1 MLNEN
6 LKTLRKN
13 KGYSQEQLAV
23 RLNVVR
29 QTVSK
34 WEKGLSVP
42 DAQMLMEIAEVL
54 SVSVNELLGNDI
66 EQETKKDTLEVIAQE
81 LAKLNELI
89 AIEQHKKEEIKKKIV
104 EIIGIIIILC
114 FGGDILEVLFDVGR
128 QLGNAIGDV
137 LWK

>member
-42 DAQMLMEIAEVL
+42 DAPMLVDIAEVF
-54 SVSVNELLGNDI
+54 SVSVSELLGNEI
-66 EQETKKDTLEVIAQE
+66 EQENKTDTLEVIAQE
-81 LAKLNELI
+81 LAKLNELM
-89 AIEQHKKEEIKKKIV
+89 AIEQKKKEETKKKVV
-104 EIIGIIIILC
+104 EIIGIIL
-114 FGGDILEVLFDVGR
+114 FVLFIGSIFDEWNR
-128 QLGNAIGDV
+128 IWYELGQNIYK
-137 LWK
+137 LTH

>member
-42 DAQMLMEIAEVL
+42 DAQMLVDIAEVFN
-54 SVSVNELLGNDI
+54 VSVRELLGNDI
-66 EQETKKDTLEVIAQE
+66 EQETKTDTLEVIAQE
-81 LAKLNELI
+81 LAKLNELM
-89 AIEQHKKEEIKKKIV
+89 AIEQKKKEETKKQII
-104 EIIGIIIILC
+104 EIISIILFVVFIC
-114 FGGDILEVLFDVGR
+114 SIFDEWNQIWYEFGQNIYKLTH
-128 QLGNAIGDV
+128 
-137 LWK
+137 

>member
-6 LKTLRKN
+6 LKILRKN

-42 DAQMLMEIAEVL
+42 DAQMLMDIAEVF
-54 SVSVNELLGNDI
+54 SVSVNAIQMLLFLPV
-66 EQETKKDTLEVIAQE
+66 T
-81 LAKLNELI
+81 
-89 AIEQHKKEEIKKKIV
+89 
-104 EIIGIIIILC
+104 
-114 FGGDILEVLFDVGR
+114 
-128 QLGNAIGDV
+128 
-137 LWK
+137 

>member
-42 DAQMLMEIAEVL
+42 DAQMLMDIAEVF
-54 SVSVNELLGNDI
+54 SVSVSELLGNDI
-66 EQETKKDTLEVIAQE
+66 EQETKADTLEVITQE
-81 LAKLNELI
+81 LAKLNELM
-89 AIEQHKKEEIKKKIV
+89 AIEQKKKEEKRKKIV
-104 EIIGIIIILC
+104 EIVGVILVILFIASIFDEWNRIWYE
-114 FGGDILEVLFDVGR
+114 FGQNIYKLTH
-128 QLGNAIGDV
+128 
-137 LWK
+137 

>member
-13 KGYSQEQLAV
+13 KGYSQEQLAI

-42 DAQMLMEIAEVL
+42 DAQMLMEIAEVF

-66 EQETKKDTLEVIAQE
+66 EQETKTDTLEVIAQE
-81 LAKLNELI
+81 LAKLNELM

-104 EIIGIIIILC
+104 EIIGIILLIC
-114 FGGDILEVLFDVGR
+114 FGGDILEMLFEVGR

-137 LWK
+137 LWN

>member
-42 DAQMLMEIAEVL
+42 DAQMLMDIAEVF
-54 SVSVNELLGNDI
+54 SVSVSELLGNDI
-66 EQETKKDTLEVIAQE
+66 EQETKQDTLEVIAQE
-81 LAKLNELI
+81 LAKLNELM
-89 AIEQHKKEEIKKKIV
+89 AIEQKRKEETKKKII
-104 EIIGIIIILC
+104 EIVGVILFIVFIC
-114 FGGDILEVLFDVGR
+114 AIYDEWNEIWYEFGQNIYK
-128 QLGNAIGDV
+128 ITH
-137 LWK
+137 

>member
-6 LKTLRKN
+6 LKILRKN
-13 KGYSQEQLAV
+13 GGYSQEQLAV

-42 DAQMLMEIAEVL
+42 DAQMLMEIAEVF

-81 LAKLNELI
+81 LAKLNELM
-89 AIEQHKKEEIKKKIV
+89 AIEQQKKEEIKKKIV
-104 EIIGIIIILC
+104 EIIGIILFIL
-114 FGGDILEVLFDVGR
+114 FISSIFDEWN
-128 QLGNAIGDV
+128 QIWYELGQSIYK
-137 LWK
+137 LTH

>member
-1 MLNEN
+1 MLKEN
-6 LKTLRKN
+6 LKVLRKN

-42 DAQMLMEIAEVL
+42 DAEMLTEIAEVF

-66 EQETKKDTLEVIAQE
+66 EQETNKDTLEVIAQE
-81 LAKLNELI
+81 LAKLNELM
-89 AIEQHKKEEIKKKIV
+89 AIEQQKKGKTKKKVV
-104 EIIGIIIILC
+104 EIIGIIL
-114 FGGDILEVLFDVGR
+114 LVLFISSIYDEWNQIWYEFGQNIY
-128 QLGNAIGDV
+128 QLTH
-137 LWK
+137 

>member
-42 DAQMLMEIAEVL
+42 DAQMLVDIAEVFN
-54 SVSVNELLGNDI
+54 VSVRELLGTDI
-66 EQETKKDTLEVIAQE
+66 EQETKTDTLEVIAQE
-81 LAKLNELI
+81 LAKLNELM
-89 AIEQHKKEEIKKKIV
+89 AIEQKKKEETKKQII
-104 EIIGIIIILC
+104 EIIGIILFIVFIC
-114 FGGDILEVLFDVGR
+114 SIFDEWNQIWYEFGQNIYKLTH
-128 QLGNAIGDV
+128 
-137 LWK
+137 

>member
-6 LKTLRKN
+6 LKILRKN

-42 DAQMLMEIAEVL
+42 DAQMLMDIAEVF
-54 SVSVNELLGNDI
+54 SVSVNELIGNDI
-66 EQETKKDTLEVIAQE
+66 EQETKTDTLEVIAQE
-81 LAKLNELI
+81 LAKLNELM
-89 AIEQHKKEEIKKKIV
+89 AIEQQKKEETKKKIV
-104 EIIGIIIILC
+104 EVIGIILFILFIASIFDEWNQIWYE
-114 FGGDILEVLFDVGR
+114 FGQNIYKLTH
-128 QLGNAIGDV
+128 
-137 LWK
+137 

>member
-6 LKTLRKN
+6 LKILRKN

-42 DAQMLMEIAEVL
+42 DAQMLMEIAEVF
-54 SVSVNELLGNDI
+54 SVSVNELLGNDF
-66 EQETKKDTLEVIAQE
+66 EQENKKDTLEVIAQE
-81 LAKLNELI
+81 
-89 AIEQHKKEEIKKKIV
+89 
-104 EIIGIIIILC
+104 
-114 FGGDILEVLFDVGR
+114 
-128 QLGNAIGDV
+128 
-137 LWK
+137 

>member
-6 LKTLRKN
+6 LKILRKN

-42 DAQMLMEIAEVL
+42 DAQMLIEIAEVF

-66 EQETKKDTLEVIAQE
+66 EQETKTNTMEVIAQE
-81 LAKLNELI
+81 LAKLNELM
-89 AIEQHKKEEIKKKIV
+89 AIEQQKKEETKKKIV
-104 EIIGIIIILC
+104 EIVGVILFIIFIASIFDEWNQIWYE
-114 FGGDILEVLFDVGR
+114 FGQNIYKL
-128 QLGNAIGDV
+128 IH
-137 LWK
+137 

>member
-42 DAQMLMEIAEVL
+42 DAQMLMDIAEVF
-54 SVSVNELLGNDI
+54 SVSVSELLGNDI
-66 EQETKKDTLEVIAQE
+66 EQETRADTLDVIAQE
-81 LAKLNELI
+81 LAK
-89 AIEQHKKEEIKKKIV
+89 
-104 EIIGIIIILC
+104 
-114 FGGDILEVLFDVGR
+114 
-128 QLGNAIGDV
+128 
-137 LWK
+137 

>member
-6 LKTLRKN
+6 LKILRKN

-42 DAQMLMEIAEVL
+42 DAQMLMEIAEVF

-81 LAKLNELI
+81 LAKLNELM
-89 AIEQHKKEEIKKKIV
+89 ASEQQKKGEIKKKIV
-104 EIIGIIIILC
+104 EIIGIILFALFISSIFDEWNRIWYE
-114 FGGDILEVLFDVGR
+114 FGQNIYKLTH
-128 QLGNAIGDV
+128 
-137 LWK
+137 

>member
-6 LKTLRKN
+6 LKILRKN

-42 DAQMLMEIAEVL
+42 DAQMLVDIAEVFN
-54 SVSVNELLGNDI
+54 VSVRELLGNDI
-66 EQETKKDTLEVIAQE
+66 EQETKADTL
-81 LAKLNELI
+81 
-89 AIEQHKKEEIKKKIV
+89 
-104 EIIGIIIILC
+104 EIIGII
-114 FGGDILEVLFDVGR
+114 LFVVFICSIFDEWN
-128 QLGNAIGDV
+128 QIWYELGQNIYK
-137 LWK
+137 LTH

>member
-42 DAQMLMEIAEVL
+42 DAPMLVEIAEIF
-54 SVSVNELLGNDI
+54 SVSVSELLGNDI
-66 EQETKKDTLEVIAQE
+66 EQENKTDTLEVIAQE
-81 LAKLNELI
+81 LAKLNELM
-89 AIEQHKKEEIKKKIV
+89 AIEQKKKEETKKKVV
-104 EIIGIIIILC
+104 EIIGIIL
-114 FGGDILEVLFDVGR
+114 FVLFISSIFEEWNRIWYEFG
-128 QLGNAIGDV
+128 QNIYKLIH
-137 LWK
+137 

>member
-6 LKTLRKN
+6 LKILRKN

-42 DAQMLMEIAEVL
+42 DAQMLMEIAEVF
-54 SVSVNELLGNDI
+54 SVSVNELLGNDF
-66 EQETKKDTLEVIAQE
+66 EQENKKDTLEVIAQE
-81 LAKLNELI
+81 LAKLNELM
-89 AIEQHKKEEIKKKIV
+89 AIEQQKKGEIKKKII
-104 EIIGIIIILC
+104 EIIGIILFILFISSIFDEWNQIWYE
-114 FGGDILEVLFDVGR
+114 FGQNIYELTH
-128 QLGNAIGDV
+128 
-137 LWK
+137 

>member
-6 LKTLRKN
+6 LKILRKN

-42 DAQMLMEIAEVL
+42 DAQMLMDIAEVF
-54 SVSVNELLGNDI
+54 SVSVSELLGNDI
-66 EQETKKDTLEVIAQE
+66 EQETKADTLEVIAQE
-81 LAKLNELI
+81 LAKLNELM
-89 AIEQHKKEEIKKKIV
+89 AIEQKKKRRNQEENI
-104 EIIGIIIILC
+104 
-114 FGGDILEVLFDVGR
+114 
-128 QLGNAIGDV
+128 
-137 LWK
+137 

>member
-42 DAQMLMEIAEVL
+42 DAQMLMDIAEVF
-54 SVSVNELLGNDI
+54 SVSVSELLGNDI
-66 EQETKKDTLEVIAQE
+66 EQETKQDSLEVIAQE
-81 LAKLNELI
+81 LAKLNELM
-89 AIEQHKKEEIKKKIV
+89 AIEQKRKEETKKKII
-104 EIIGIIIILC
+104 EIVGVILFIVFIC
-114 FGGDILEVLFDVGR
+114 AIYDEWNEIWYEFGQNIYKLTH
-128 QLGNAIGDV
+128 
-137 LWK
+137 

>member
-1 MLNEN
+1 M
-6 LKTLRKN
+6 
-13 KGYSQEQLAV
+13 
-23 RLNVVR
+23 VR

>member
-42 DAQMLMEIAEVL
+42 DAQMLMDIAEVF
-54 SVSVNELLGNDI
+54 SVSVSELLGNDI
-66 EQETKKDTLEVIAQE
+66 EQETKVDTLDVIAQE
-81 LAKLNELI
+81 LAKLNELM
-89 AIEQHKKEEIKKKIV
+89 AIEQKKKEETKKKVV
-104 EIIGIIIILC
+104 EIIGIIL
-114 FGGDILEVLFDVGR
+114 FVLFISSIFDEWNRIWYEFG
-128 QLGNAIGDV
+128 QNLYK
-137 LWK
+137 LTH

>member
-42 DAQMLMEIAEVL
+42 DAQMLVDIAEVFN
-54 SVSVNELLGNDI
+54 VSVRELLGNDI
-66 EQETKKDTLEVIAQE
+66 EQETKTDTAEVIAQE
-81 LAKLNELI
+81 LAKLNELM
-89 AIEQHKKEEIKKKIV
+89 AIEQKKKEETKKQII
-104 EIIGIIIILC
+104 EIISIILFVVFIC
-114 FGGDILEVLFDVGR
+114 SIFDEWNQIWYEFGQNIYKLTH
-128 QLGNAIGDV
+128 
-137 LWK
+137 

>member
-42 DAQMLMEIAEVL
+42 DAQMLMDIAEVF
-54 SVSVNELLGNDI
+54 SVSVSELLGNDI
-66 EQETKKDTLEVIAQE
+66 EQEIKTDTLEVIAQE
-81 LAKLNELI
+81 LAKLNELM
-89 AIEQHKKEEIKKKIV
+89 AIEQKRKEETKKKII
-104 EIIGIIIILC
+104 EIVGVILFIVFIC
-114 FGGDILEVLFDVGR
+114 AIYDEWNEIWYEFGQSIYKLTH
-128 QLGNAIGDV
+128 
-137 LWK
+137 